1 MTKRGRAE
9 RLRGRHARRP
19 RWFSSFV
26 IRLRRSPRRLSF
38 ASGCLR
44 CASAV
49 ILLLL
54 AGCFD
59 YDEDLTVFGNG
70 AGTFGVTLSIDEQ
83 ALAALPPDVAR
94 RFSAEAVKAE
104 FAKVDGVKL
113 DRAVNARENG
123 RQTLRLDGSFR
134 SLPELAARAD
144 RAGGAMGSL
153 GKVTYREDGR
163 RVRISRVVDFIG
175 LGGSDGGAQL
185 PGPADAVAQG
195 VFAALLNGH
204 ALTFRAHFPSEI
216 VNANAAR
223 LDPKTGTAEWS
234 FPLAAALR
242 DPPVMT
248 VELRR
253 PNPFV
258 PWLVGAVLLV
268 PVAYTAW
275 RLFGRR
281 MKDEG

>member
-1 MTKRGRAE
+1 MGSPSVVFGLLVFSDSLF
-9 RLRGRHARRP
+9 RLFRI
-19 RWFSSFV
+19 SSFGFR
-26 IRLRRSPRRLSF
+26 I
-38 ASGCLR
+38 
-44 CASAV
+44 CAAAA
-49 ILLLL
+49 LLLL
-54 AGCFD
+54 AGCLD

-70 AGTFGVTLSIDEQ
+70 AGTFGVTLSVDER

-113 DRAVNARENG
+113 DRAVNAHENG

-134 SLPELAARAD
+134 SLPELAARGDTA
-144 RAGGAMGSL
+144 AGVGAMGFL
-153 GKVTYREDGR
+153 GKVTYQEDGR
-163 RVRISRVVDFIG
+163 RVRISRVVDVVG
-175 LGGSDGGAQL
+175 LGGNAPL
-185 PGPADAVAQG
+185 PGPADTVARG

-204 ALTFRAHFPSEI
+204 ALTFRAHFPSQI
-216 VNANAAR
+216 ASANAAR
-223 LDPKTGTAEWS
+223 LDPKTGTVEWS

-253 PNPFV
+253 PDPYV

-275 RLFGRR
+275 RLFGKPSRVSGDLR
-281 MKDEG
+281 APLRSSAAS